1 MIFTNVIKPTHICNL
16 ACKYCYNDDVR
27 KPIMTMDTLDRTIEE
42 TFSYLRS
49 NYPEAKASFIWHGG
63 EPMVARLDF
72 YLNSVRLQKKYS
84 GSVDYE
90 NSIQTNGILIDKD
103 WLSFFKEHDFK
114 VSISIDGPKGIN
126 DKNRVDHRGKGS
138 FDKIIQSIKMVR
150 DEDIPLGL
158 CVVISADN
166 AEHVHEIYD
175 LMADLRVPFNIVP
188 MNKSGSAVSAFNE
201 IGLDADEFAAPWIA
215 MYDRWFDADEDY
227 VYCSDFVFKTRAI
240 LAGTAVDCF
249 GLQNCAD
256 TNLSIDPCGDVYAC
270 ATLSGDKKY
279 SYGNINT
286 SSLSELMSSP
296 LAIAYRNRATDSK
309 CSTCKW
315 QHVCYG
321 GCLARAHKFF
331 GDYNRRDFYC
341 SSLYQIYE
349 HIETKLLS
357 RIPEAYSRRSANR
370 MSSVIN
376 FNRKEKQNEK

>member
-1 MIFTNVIKPTHICNL
+1 MIKAVDGRGRSPIPSPSAAREQQISSASCGRVQAR
-16 ACKYCYNDDVR
+16 ACSQRVR
-27 KPIMTMDTLDRTIEE
+27 SRFIAASLQ
-42 TFSYLRS
+42 SYLL
-49 NYPEAKASFIWHGG
+49 NLFGPVVGAEAR
-63 EPMVARLDF
+63 P
-72 YLNSVRLQKKYS
+72 
-84 GSVDYE
+84 
-90 NSIQTNGILIDKD
+90 
-103 WLSFFKEHDFK
+103 
-114 VSISIDGPKGIN
+114 
-126 DKNRVDHRGKGS
+126 DHR
-138 FDKIIQSIKMVR
+138 
-150 DEDIPLGL
+150 
-158 CVVISADN
+158 
-166 AEHVHEIYD
+166 
-175 LMADLRVPFNIVP
+175 
-188 MNKSGSAVSAFNE
+188 
-201 IGLDADEFAAPWIA
+201 
-215 MYDRWFDADEDY
+215 
-227 VYCSDFVFKTRAI
+227 RA